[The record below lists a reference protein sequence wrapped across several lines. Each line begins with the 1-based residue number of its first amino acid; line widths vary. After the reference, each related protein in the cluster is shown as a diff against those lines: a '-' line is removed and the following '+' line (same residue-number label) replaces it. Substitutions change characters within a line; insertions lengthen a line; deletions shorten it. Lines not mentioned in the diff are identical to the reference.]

1 MPGGERLPVA
11 PRERKPALAALAV
24 LLIVLGALGA
34 TLMVVRAGNKV
45 SYVEVTQPIAPGDQ
59 IPAAAIREVMLSD
72 DSGLEL
78 IRWQQRGDLVK
89 NYRAAVTLVPGSILT
104 NKMITTKDNVL
115 TAGKSLVGLSLK
127 DGQFP
132 KGGISVGDTVAAWV
146 VGNDA
151 AKSQNGTADAGTSG
165 STGGTAPQNTLISN
179 HLIVKSIDSDAS
191 GLGSG
196 DTNVTVIADTA
207 DVGPLTIAAS
217 ASNVAL
223 VRIPPTGG
231 N

>member
-1 MPGGERLPVA
+1 MA

-24 LLIVLGALGA
+24 LLIVLGAFGA
-34 TLMVVRAGNKV
+34 TLMVIRAGDKT
-45 SYVEVTQPIAPGDQ
+45 SYVEITQPVAAGDQ
-59 IPAAAIREVMLSD
+59 IPESAISEVMLSEN
-72 DSGLEL
+72 SGLDL
-78 IRWQQRGDLVK
+78 ISWRQRGDLLK
-89 NYRAAVTLVPGSILT
+89 NYRAAVTLVRGTLLSGD
-104 NKMITTKDNVL
+104 MITKKDNVL

-132 KGGISVGDTVAAWV
+132 KNGISVGDTVAAYV

-151 AKSQNGTADAGTSG
+151 AKSQNGGASAGQSG
-165 STGGTAPQNTLISN
+165 NAAAPANTLISSR
-179 HLIVKSIDSDAS
+179 LIVKSISGDDSDV
-191 GLGSG
+191 GSG

-217 ASNVAL
+217 ANNVAL
-223 VRIPPTGG
+223 VRVPPAGG

>member
-1 MPGGERLPVA
+1 MA

-24 LLIVLGALGA
+24 LLILLGALGA

-45 SYVEVTQPIAPGDQ
+45 SYVEITQPVAAGDQ
-59 IPAAAIREVMLSD
+59 IPDTAIREVMLSD
-72 DSGLEL
+72 DSGLGL
-78 IRWQQRGDLVK
+78 IRWEQRGDLTR
-89 NYRAAVTLVPGSILT
+89 NYRAAVTLVPDSILS
-104 NKMITTKDNVL
+104 NQMITTKDNVL

-132 KGGISVGDTVAAWV
+132 KGGISVGDTVAAYV

-151 AKSQNGTADAGTSG
+151 AKSQNSGTSNGTSG
-165 STGGTAPQNTLISN
+165 DAAGTPRDTLISN
-179 HLIVKSIDSDAS
+179 RLIVKSISGDSSD
-191 GLGSG
+191 LGTG

-223 VRIPPTGG
+223 VRVPPAGG